1 MEMKETR
8 AAVLGVV
15 VVVLIALVWGFVRRP
30 APGMTRVR
38 SFRVE
43 IDGREN
49 GRDKHVS
56 VRLPGFLVGK
66 VSQLVSH
73 SWDDD
78 DWRDWSLT
86 VDGEDRRITPSEIL
100 AAAEKSSPGHP
111 TRLTL
116 HGGEDFLD
124 VADDSGE
131 VRIHVL
137 HDGGRRDAEIVV
149 PKVLLSG
156 LAQEKPITPREI
168 LHRIDTLGP
177 GEIVSIRSED
187 GDVRVIAEGKDR
199 R

>member
-1 MEMKETR
+1 MEMKELR

-15 VVVLIALVWGFVRRP
+15 VVVLIAIVWGFVRRP
-30 APGMTRVR
+30 MPGMTRVR

-43 IDGREN
+43 IDGHEN
-49 GRDKHVS
+49 GRDKHIS

-66 VSQLVSH
+66 VSQLVSRT
-73 SWDDD
+73 WEDD

-86 VDGEDRRITPSEIL
+86 VDGEDRRITASEIL

-111 TRLTL
+111 TRIAL
-116 HGGEDFLD
+116 HGGEDSLD
-124 VADDSGE
+124 VVSDAGE
-131 VRIHVL
+131 VRVHVL
-137 HDGGRRDAEIVV
+137 REGGRRDAEIIL
-149 PKVLLSG
+149 PKALLAG

-187 GDVRVIAEGKDR
+187 GSVRVIAEGREKR
-199 R
+199 